1 MILLGVYDRCTP
13 RLASE
18 VSLTTVA
25 MSSFEEAEK
34 ALADRGICLDGS
46 TIRNITIRFAARAK
60 AAQRSESYEFAETV
74 DGRRVV
80 ISTDGGRIRIRK
92 NKRGPKTKK
101 GRNRYSTDWREP
113 KLLIIY
119 VVNEEG
125 RMERKFCPFID
136 GTMKGPDAIFGLLRF
151 YLSKLKL
158 SKADQILFVA
168 DGARWIWKRVP
179 QLLEDL
185 GVHIKHAYE
194 LVDFYHAVEH
204 LGKVAACRK
213 AWNPSQRQKWVKKHK
228 KLLKAGKI
236 QQVTDAIKTFCK
248 GRSSKEFRRERN
260 YFLRNQH
267 RMSYHT
273 IGGMGLPM
281 GSGAMESAI
290 RRVVNLRLKG
300 AAIYWHV
307 GTAEAMLMLRSYFKA
322 GRWDMLKSQAITPTL
337 EAGI

>member
-1 MILLGVYDRCTP
+1 
-13 RLASE
+13 
-18 VSLTTVA
+18 

-34 ALADRGICLDGS
+34 ALADRGIRLDVS
-46 TIRNITIRFAARAK
+46 TIRNITIRFVARAK
-60 AAQRSESYEFAETV
+60 AAQRNESYEFVETV
-74 DGRRVV
+74 AGRRVV

-101 GRNRYSTDWREP
+101 GRNRYHTDWREP

-151 YLSKLKL
+151 YLFKLKL
-158 SKADQILFVA
+158 SKADQILFIA
-168 DGARWIWKRVP
+168 DGARWIWRRVP

-185 GVHIKHAYE
+185 GAQLKHAYE

-204 LGKVAACRK
+204 LGKVASFRK
-213 AWNPSQRQKWVKKHK
+213 SWSPAERKRWVKKHK

-236 QQVTDAIKTFCK
+236 EQVTNAIKILCK
-248 GRSSKEFRRERN
+248 GRSSKEFRRERD

-267 RMSYHT
+267 RMNYHT
-273 IGGMGLPM
+273 IKEMGLPI

-300 AAIYWHV
+300 SATYWHFE
-307 GTAEAMLMLRSYFKA
+307 TAEAMLTLRSYFKA
-322 GRWDMLKSQAITPTL
+322 GRWNMLKSQAITPNL
-337 EAGI
+337 DVAI

>member
-1 MILLGVYDRCTP
+1 MTLLGIYDHCTP
-13 RLASE
+13 VLASD

-25 MSSFEEAEK
+25 MSSFEEAGK
-34 ALADRGICLDGS
+34 ALADRGIGLDVS

-60 AAQRSESYEFAETV
+60 ASQRIGSYEFAETV
-74 DGRRVV
+74 EGRRVV

-113 KLLIIY
+113 KLLIVY

-168 DGARWIWKRVP
+168 DGARWIWNRVP
-179 QLLEDL
+179 QLLEAL
-185 GVHIKHAYE
+185 GVHLKHAYE

-213 AWNPSQRQKWVKKHK
+213 SWSPAERKKWVKKHK
-228 KLLKAGKI
+228 KLLRSGKI
-236 QQVTDAIKTFCK
+236 QKVTDAIKTLCK
-248 GRSSKEFRRERN
+248 GRSSKEFRRERK

-273 IGGMGLPM
+273 IEAMGLPI

-290 RRVVNLRLKG
+290 RRVINLRLKG
-300 AAIYWHV
+300 PAIYWHL
-307 GTAEAMLMLRSYFKA
+307 GTAEAMLTLRSYFKA
-322 GRWDMLKSQAITPTL
+322 GRWNMLKSQATTL
-337 EAGI
+337 TLDAGI

>member
-1 MILLGVYDRCTP
+1 
-13 RLASE
+13 
-18 VSLTTVA
+18 
-25 MSSFEEAEK
+25 
-34 ALADRGICLDGS
+34 
-46 TIRNITIRFAARAK
+46 
-60 AAQRSESYEFAETV
+60 
-74 DGRRVV
+74 V

-125 RMERKFCPFID
+125 RMFRKFCPFID
-136 GTMKGPDAIFGLLRF
+136 GTMKGPDAVFTLLRF

-158 SKADQILFVA
+158 SMADRVLFVA
-168 DGARWIWKRVP
+168 DGARWIWRRVP
-179 QLLEDL
+179 QLLQDL
-185 GVHIKHAYE
+185 AVNPKRAYE

-204 LGKVAACRK
+204 LGRVAASRK
-213 AWNPSQRQKWVKKHK
+213 SWSPGERNKWVKKHK

-236 QQVTDAIKTFCK
+236 QQVIDAIKLLCR
-248 GRSSKEFRRERN
+248 GRTSKEFRRERD

-267 RMSYHT
+267 RMNYHT
-273 IGGMGLPM
+273 VAQMGLPI

-300 AAIYWHV
+300 AAIYWHAA
-307 GTAEAMLMLRSYFKA
+307 TAEAMLMLRSYFKA
-322 GRWDMLKSQAITPTL
+322 GRWNLLKSQTVTTTL
-337 EAGI
+337 NALV

>member
-1 MILLGVYDRCTP
+1 M
-13 RLASE
+13 
-18 VSLTTVA
+18 
-25 MSSFEEAEK
+25 
-34 ALADRGICLDGS
+34 
-46 TIRNITIRFAARAK
+46 
-60 AAQRSESYEFAETV
+60 
-74 DGRRVV
+74 
-80 ISTDGGRIRIRK
+80 
-92 NKRGPKTKK
+92 
-101 GRNRYSTDWREP
+101 
-113 KLLIIY
+113 
-119 VVNEEG
+119 
-125 RMERKFCPFID
+125 
-136 GTMKGPDAIFGLLRF
+136 
-151 YLSKLKL
+151 
-158 SKADQILFVA
+158 
-168 DGARWIWKRVP
+168 P

-213 AWNPSQRQKWVKKHK
+213 AWNPSQRQRWVKKHK

-267 RMSYHT
+267 RMRYHT
-273 IGGMGLPM
+273 IGGMGLQM

-307 GTAEAMLMLRSYFKA
+307 GTAEV
-322 GRWDMLKSQAITPTL
+322 PL
-337 EAGI
+337 ERD

>member
-1 MILLGVYDRCTP
+1 MILLGIHDRCTP
-13 RLASE
+13 GLASD
-18 VSLTTVA
+18 VSLTTIA

-34 ALADRGICLDGS
+34 ALADRGICLDVS
-46 TIRNITIRFAARAK
+46 TIRTIAKRFAGRAK
-60 AAQRSESYEFAETV
+60 AAQRGESYEFGETV

-125 RMERKFCPFID
+125 RMERKFSPFID
-136 GTMKGPDAIFGLLRF
+136 GTMKGPDAVFGLLRF
-151 YLSKLKL
+151 YLSKLAL
-158 SKADQILFVA
+158 SKADQVLFVA
-168 DGARWIWKRVP
+168 DGARWIWRRVP

-185 GVHIKHAYE
+185 GVRLKCAYE

-213 AWNPSQRQKWVKKHK
+213 SWSPSERKKWVKKHRK
-228 KLLKAGKI
+228 FLKAGKI
-236 QQVTDAIKTFCK
+236 QQVIDGIKSLCR

-260 YFLRNQH
+260 YFLRNQQ
-267 RMSYHT
+267 RMNYHS
-273 IGGMGLPM
+273 IAGMGLRI

-300 AAIYWHV
+300 PAIYCHV
-307 GTAEAMLMLRSYFKA
+307 GTAEAMLTLRSYFKA
-322 GRWDMLKSQAITPTL
+322 GRWNTLKSQAVTPAL
-337 EAGI
+337 DAVI